1 MDCGTLQ
8 LCLGQT
14 LDLGIEFLGPE
25 PNQTVEL
32 SIVDDLGN
40 NTITDSS
47 TTQGDQAA
55 FAGTFTAVEPG
66 TSTITM
72 SAVDNLGGTTIVP
85 IVIEVLDVVPPSIL
99 VENVDGSDEFSMCAG
114 SQLDLEASSVGG
126 AEDIIDWSW
135 SLNPQYW
142 DDNQASIPFGGTFT
156 VTGNTASGCVVKE
169 AVVVGQSPYYLAQ
182 CGWIQCHVVP

>member
-1 MDCGTLQ
+1 MQFGRFNLLNDTYNGPYGDDDNEQDGVYWLNGKKFNINTTSNESNLSPVATASLDCSTLQ

-85 IVIEVLDVVPPSIL
+85 IVIEVLDVVP
-99 VENVDGSDEFSMCAG
+99 EH
-114 SQLDLEASSVGG
+114 
-126 AEDIIDWSW
+126 
-135 SLNPQYW
+135 
-142 DDNQASIPFGGTFT
+142 FGG
-156 VTGNTASGCVVKE
+156 K
-169 AVVVGQSPYYLAQ
+169 
-182 CGWIQCHVVP
+182 CGRQ